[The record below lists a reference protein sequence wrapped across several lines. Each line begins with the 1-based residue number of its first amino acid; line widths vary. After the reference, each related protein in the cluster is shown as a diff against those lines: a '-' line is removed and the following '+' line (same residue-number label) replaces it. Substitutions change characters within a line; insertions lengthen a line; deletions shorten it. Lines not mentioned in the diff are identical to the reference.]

1 MTAADVTAADR
12 AATGGRGPL
21 LVAAA
26 AFLLALLWVAW
37 VLRFEPWVAH
47 NDFAVMR
54 VSLERA
60 LDGHIPTVGTYSRL
74 GVYHPGPL
82 REWVFVVPYALGGG
96 RAATL
101 PATALVLNAAW
112 LVACGW
118 LAVRCGRGGC
128 RIALWA
134 GATLLVVGLGPNLAS
149 PWNPHLA
156 ILPLYVACWSVTLLW
171 RGRNLSLALLAVAS
185 ASFAGQLHA
194 SALPVAGSL
203 LVCAALLPVVRALP
217 HLHWRAC
224 LPLGFGLVLW
234 SGVLIDLRKLGSSNL
249 VDLVQAGAISTLG
262 IGDALGL
269 VSRLLWPPT
278 GATGLSIRPSAASLV
293 GFSRVWF
300 VAFMAGLAGTA
311 WWALRRRNRLEQI
324 ALRGTVPDRDVPDRD
339 VSDRDVS
346 DREAFV
352 ELDTVWRGAVVALAT
367 LTITV
372 LTIAAFSPP
381 PFRYLFGPLQAVA
394 VFALTALACWPVA
407 AFLRRMPE
415 RASAASSAVV
425 FTVLACLCVGM
436 FIFVPVDDHESAARR
451 ALGVDAAVT
460 RFLEDHPDWANI
472 EVVGLDMVGA
482 SAQDE
487 VVVVAYRAGRNVR
500 SAQFGLHL
508 PSPDGSE
515 PVLAVAMGPSLQ
527 CLVADPTAQQVLSGL
542 IGESPIGIFGVEA
555 ISAGR
560 TGCLGG

>member
-1 MTAADVTAADR
+1 M
-12 AATGGRGPL
+12 
-21 LVAAA
+21 LVVAA

-82 REWVFVVPYALGGG
+82 REWVFFVPYALGGG

-112 LVACGW
+112 LLACGW
-118 LAVRCGRGGC
+118 LAVRFGRGGC

-203 LVCAALLPVVRALP
+203 LVCAVLLPVVRAWP

-249 VDLVQAGAISTLG
+249 VDLVHAGAISTLG

-300 VAFMAGLAGTA
+300 VGFMAGLAGTA
-311 WWALRRRNRLEQI
+311 WWALRRRNQLKQI
-324 ALRGTVPDRDVPDRD
+324 ALRGTVPDRDVSDRD

-352 ELDTVWRGAVVALAT
+352 ELDTLWRGAVVALAT
-367 LTITV
+367 LTIAV
-372 LTIAAFSPP
+372 LTIAAFAPP

-394 VFALTALACWPVA
+394 VFALTALACWPIA
-407 AFLRRMPE
+407 ALLRHMPE

-460 RFLEDHPDWANI
+460 RFLEDHPDWGNI

-515 PVLAVAMGPSLQ
+515 HVLAVAMGSSLQ
-527 CLVADPTAQQVLSGL
+527 CLVADPTAQQVLSGF
-542 IGESPIGIFGVEA
+542 IDEYPIGIFGIEA
-555 ISAGR
+555 VSAGR

>member
-1 MTAADVTAADR
+1 M
-12 AATGGRGPL
+12 

-74 GVYHPGPL
+74 GVYNPGPL
-82 REWVFVVPYALGGG
+82 REWVFFVPYALGGG

-224 LPLGFGLVLW
+224 LPLGFGLALW

-339 VSDRDVS
+339 VSDR
-346 DREAFV
+346 EAFV

-367 LTITV
+367 LTIAV

-394 VFALTALACWPVA
+394 VFALTALACWPIA